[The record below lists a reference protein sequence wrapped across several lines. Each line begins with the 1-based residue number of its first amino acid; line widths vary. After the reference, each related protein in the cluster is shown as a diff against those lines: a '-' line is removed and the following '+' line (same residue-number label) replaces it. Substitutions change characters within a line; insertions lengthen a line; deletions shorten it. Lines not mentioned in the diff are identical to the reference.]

1 MWSVWLSRNQQNNFK
16 ARIWIICQVKIR
28 EIVEWTGYGLLDK
41 ITWKKQINLALKNIL
56 CLWNVLSMNCP
67 GNFFYEM
74 FYLWNVLSMTT
85 LGVFKMRIA
94 WYCPGGWGRLGHRT
108 LNIYLGLDEDESILY
123 LHMLDEDKGIIY
135 I

>member
-74 FYLWNVLSMTT
+74 FYLWTVLSMKCSIYE
-85 LGVFKMRIA
+85 LSYLWKVLSMK
-94 WYCPGGWGRLGHRT
+94 CPIYEMSYLWTVLSMKCSIYDNPGRV
-108 LNIYLGLDEDESILY
+108 
-123 LHMLDEDKGIIY
+123 
-135 I
+135 